1 MFDNLLYLNYNDYT
15 MFGKFLALFIIVP
28 LLELALLIEV
38 GKYLGV
44 WNTIA
49 LVLVTA
55 VAGAMMMQLEG
66 LRVWNNLQ
74 QDLMSM
80 RMPTDNII
88 NGVLILIGGIVLLTP
103 GIITDIIG
111 ITLLI
116 PFTRSIYR
124 KILKK
129 KFEYKVRTKADIVEI
144 KEIQ

>member
-1 MFDNLLYLNYNDYT
+1 
-15 MFGKFLALFIIVP
+15 MFGKFLAIFIIVP

-49 LVLVTA
+49 LVLITA
-55 VAGAMMMQLEG
+55 IAGAMMMQLEG
-66 LRVWNNLQ
+66 IKVWSDLQ

-111 ITLLI
+111 ITLLV

-124 KILKK
+124 KLLKK
-129 KFEYKVRTKADIVEI
+129 KFEHKVRRGANIVEI
-144 KEIQ
+144 KEIK

>member
-1 MFDNLLYLNYNDYT
+1 
-15 MFGKFLALFIIVP
+15 MFGKFFALFVIVP
-28 LLELALLIEV
+28 LLELSLLIEV
-38 GKYLGV
+38 GKYIGV

-74 QDLMSM
+74 QDLMNG

-111 ITLLI
+111 VTLLL
-116 PFTRSIYR
+116 PFTRVLYR
-124 KILKK
+124 NWLKK
-129 KFEYKVRTKADIVEI
+129 KFEHKTRTQANIIEI
-144 KEIQ
+144 KEIK

>member
-1 MFDNLLYLNYNDYT
+1 

-74 QDLMSM
+74 QDLMNM

-111 ITLLI
+111 ITLLL
-116 PFTRSIYR
+116 PFTRIFYR
-124 KILKK
+124 KWLKN
-129 KFEYKVRTKADIVEI
+129 KFASKTRKQAEIVEI
-144 KEIQ
+144 KELK

>member
-1 MFDNLLYLNYNDYT
+1 

-80 RMPTDNII
+80 QMPTDNII

-111 ITLLI
+111 ISLLL
-116 PFTRSIYR
+116 PFTRAIYR
-124 KILKK
+124 NILKK
-129 KFEYKVRTKADIVEI
+129 RFEHKVRTKANIIEI
-144 KEIQ
+144 KEIK

>member
-1 MFDNLLYLNYNDYT
+1 
-15 MFGKFLALFIIVP
+15 MFGKFLAIFIIVP

-80 RMPTDNII
+80 QMPTDNII

-111 ITLLI
+111 ITLLL
-116 PFTRSIYR
+116 PFTRVVYR
-124 KILKK
+124 NILKR
-129 KFEYKVRTKADIVEI
+129 KFEHKVRTKANIVEI
-144 KEIQ
+144 KEIT

>member
-1 MFDNLLYLNYNDYT
+1 
-15 MFGKFLALFIIVP
+15 MFGKFFALFIIVP
-28 LLELALLIEV
+28 LLELSLLIEV
-38 GKYLGV
+38 GKYIGV

-74 QDLMSM
+74 QDLMNG

-111 ITLLI
+111 ITLLL
-116 PFTRSIYR
+116 PFTRVLY
-124 KILKK
+124 KNWLKK
-129 KFEYKVRTKADIVEI
+129 KFEHKTRTQANIIEI
-144 KEIQ
+144 KEIK

>member
-1 MFDNLLYLNYNDYT
+1 

-38 GKYLGV
+38 GRFIGV

-55 VAGAMMMQLEG
+55 VAGAMMMQFEG

-88 NGVLILIGGIVLLTP
+88 NGVLVLIGGIVLLTP

-111 ITLLI
+111 VTLLL
-116 PFTRSIYR
+116 PVTRVFYR
-124 KILKK
+124 KWLQKRFASK
-129 KFEYKVRTKADIVEI
+129 TRAKADIIEI
-144 KEIQ
+144 KELGE

>member
-1 MFDNLLYLNYNDYT
+1 

>member
-1 MFDNLLYLNYNDYT
+1 
-15 MFGKFLALFIIVP
+15 MFGKFLAIFIIVP

-66 LRVWNNLQ
+66 IRVWNDLQ
-74 QDLMSM
+74 QDLMNM

-116 PFTRSIYR
+116 PFTRVLYR
-124 KILKK
+124 NWLKK
-129 KFEYKVRTKADIVEI
+129 KFENKTRTQANIIEI
-144 KEIQ
+144 KEIK